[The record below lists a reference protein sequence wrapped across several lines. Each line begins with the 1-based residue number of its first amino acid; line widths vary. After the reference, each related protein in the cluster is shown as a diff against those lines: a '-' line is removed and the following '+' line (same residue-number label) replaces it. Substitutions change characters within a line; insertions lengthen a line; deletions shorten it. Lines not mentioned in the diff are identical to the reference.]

1 MRVFDWLDQILTNLE
16 EDDATQ
22 ADFVSLKSAARL
34 NMRDI
39 IQLEVNDHV
48 AKADQKSNV
57 VSKITGKKEEEV
69 YQTQRSFDL
78 INKWFDGDQQFLFK
92 LASEDLASQPQT

>member
-1 MRVFDWLDQILTNLE
+1 MRVFDWLDQILAALQ

-39 IQLEVNDHV
+39 IQLEVNDHASKASEKSNNAV
-48 AKADQKSNV
+48 AK
-57 VSKITGKKEEEV
+57 I
-69 YQTQRSFDL
+69 
-78 INKWFDGDQQFLFK
+78 
-92 LASEDLASQPQT
+92 SE

>member
-1 MRVFDWLDQILTNLE
+1 MKSKTQQMRVFDWLDQILAALQ

-39 IQLEVNDHV
+39 IQLEVNDH
-48 AKADQKSNV
+48 A
-57 VSKITGKKEEEV
+57 
-69 YQTQRSFDL
+69 
-78 INKWFDGDQQFLFK
+78 
-92 LASEDLASQPQT
+92 

>member
-1 MRVFDWLDQILTNLE
+1 MDAFNYLLKSKTQQMRVFDWLDQILTNLE

-22 ADFVSLKSAARL
+22 ADYVSLKSAARL

-48 AKADQKSNV
+48 AKAD
-57 VSKITGKKEEEV
+57 
-69 YQTQRSFDL
+69 
-78 INKWFDGDQQFLFK
+78 
-92 LASEDLASQPQT
+92 

>member
-1 MRVFDWLDQILTNLE
+1 MRVFDWLDQILTTLQ

-39 IQLEVNDHV
+39 IQLEVNDH
-48 AKADQKSNV
+48 ASKA
-57 VSKITGKKEEEV
+57 
-69 YQTQRSFDL
+69 
-78 INKWFDGDQQFLFK
+78 
-92 LASEDLASQPQT
+92 